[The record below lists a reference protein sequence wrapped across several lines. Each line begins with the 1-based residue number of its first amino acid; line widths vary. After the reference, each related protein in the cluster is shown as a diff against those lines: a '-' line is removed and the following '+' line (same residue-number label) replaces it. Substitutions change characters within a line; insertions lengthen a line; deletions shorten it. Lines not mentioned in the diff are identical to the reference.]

1 MKFSTADRQLIQ
13 TLAQQSHVSE
23 GAVEALFTA
32 VQAGNGTAAQFNHP
46 DLGGMGQWMAGGMT
60 MIGDFSNQ
68 RLKSTV
74 DQLCTAIAEHLRKHP
89 QASQQGASVSSGP
102 QFRSSAQWWPAE
114 LGSPTASGA
123 QNSMQ
128 YAYFAAKKRLALRMD
143 DRVSLYD
150 TKDHQING
158 FSQQQD
164 RQQTVVFQSQKGK
177 IALGELTKLQD
188 YMV

>member
-32 VQAGNGTAAQFNHP
+32 VQASNGTAAQFNHP

-74 DQLCTAIAEHLRKHP
+74 DQLCTAIAEHLRSQP
-89 QASQQGASVSSGP
+89 QASQRSVSGGSP
-102 QFRSSAQWWPAE
+102 LKSATQWWPAE
-114 LGSPTASGA
+114 LGAPTASGA
-123 QNSMQ
+123 QNSLQ

-177 IALGELTKLQD
+177 ISLGELTKLQD
-188 YMV
+188 YTV